1 MAPVPPNPRP
11 YGTALAADLGKLLAD
26 HGDDPKLLGL
36 LRAEAQYRIDKR
48 RFNNETPTP
57 TSVALLKKIDA
68 QIEAGRSPSRRA
80 TKPPSA
86 PSVTKPPTNEKGAR
100 AVEAQAEMGF
110 SEGDHNGTADSSAH
124 EVIPPPSRAE
134 AYQQFL
140 PPDDFTLVQPLGVRP
155 RPSAYRPTLKND
167 VNLGIGKSDRPAMRF
182 RVALAELLREM
193 KRRHVGRQQFVLE
206 DGERLPSD
214 SSGFSYQFAFSEE
227 ANLFEGA
234 KVDLIVGGQLV
245 VGNLTGILQ
254 GRIVIT
260 LQEDFGDS
268 IKSCILRI
276 DNTAIIQALHDRLS
290 KVEGGEVPAF
300 REDFAAR
307 VLKNEG
313 AEQPITTTTEWP
325 WKQPATTHQQR
336 FIEVALAHDITWLW
350 GPPGTGKTATLSAL
364 TKILYEAGKRVLICS
379 NTNQAVDQLLQMLC
393 RNMEESEDPA
403 LADGKVIR
411 LGRVGE
417 ELERE
422 FGPFVVPDLVVARKS
437 EELISRKAEVEAELE
452 RLGREVAYA
461 QEVLVRFAELDTTR
475 SAAAKKYQQLV
486 QSEADLRTAQ
496 AIVTKEQ
503 SKFGEF
509 VAEYEKFKAAGALR
523 RILLRSEA
531 ALNADLNRQQAR
543 VSSAAGAEETA
554 KKKYAALRTECE
566 NNARKLKE
574 METALRGEDRERH
587 RASVAEYET
596 RRQPLRDELAT
607 ITKQLEDIR
616 AAVLLNAR
624 IVGATITR
632 TFLRPIEFAAFDA
645 VIIDEASMILLP
657 AVFLAVGL
665 ATEKVI
671 IAGDF
676 QQLPPIL
683 QTEQQAV
690 HDVLAHDIFAEA
702 GISLNPASKGKVP
715 RLVMLDEQFRMD
727 DSICRIVSDL
737 FYNRQLKTHPGR
749 IPKAFDESAVLDNRL
764 TIIDTSRIWPFTTRN
779 AFNSRLNLM
788 HALAM
793 RNLVLHLNELGR
805 LRDADGKA
813 RLGICTPYAAQG
825 KLMREI
831 LKAHGLDDGTVRASS
846 VHSYQ
851 GDERAL
857 MIIDLVDSVG
867 ERNAGIFLQA
877 NQKEDSGAKLLNVAL
892 SRAQEGIVIVANLTF
907 LDQKLPSDA
916 LLRGLLH
923 DIQRKGR
930 VVDVRDVLALHPVI
944 DDLKRF
950 GSQPDL
956 DPECLRTGLFAGRD
970 FAKLCRVD
978 MEQAKK
984 SIVVFSGFITAERAA
999 QMGDLFRK
1007 KIAEGVK
1014 VRCVTRPPNRN
1025 GSIPEAQGR
1034 AALSA
1039 LEGIGVVIDL
1049 RNDIHEKVVLID
1061 GKIAWFGSLNPLSHT
1076 PRTSELMARIE
1087 NEGVASHIASIL
1099 AVKRRSAEEIK
1110 DGATAAENPRCAKCD
1125 GWSSLIRGKFG
1136 PFFACANGCEWKQS
1150 TNAVR

>member
-1 MAPVPPNPRP
+1 MA
-11 YGTALAADLGKLLAD
+11 KLVAD
-26 HGDDPKLLGL
+26 HGDNLKTLGL

-48 RFNNETPTP
+48 TFNGETPTP
-57 TSVALLKKIDA
+57 TSIALLKKIDE
-68 QIEAGRSPSRRA
+68 QIGASRSSPPRTNKSHPTPSL
-80 TKPPSA
+80 
-86 PSVTKPPTNEKGAR
+86 
-100 AVEAQAEMGF
+100 Q
-110 SEGDHNGTADSSAH
+110 
-124 EVIPPPSRAE
+124 IPPVNPKNELPRSTQSDLGFNEAADHSSEATRDREELPLSGRAE

-155 RPSAYRPTLKND
+155 RPSVYRPTLKND
-167 VNLGIGKSDRPAMRF
+167 VNLGVSKSDAPAMRF
-182 RVALAELLREM
+182 RVALAELLSEM
-193 KRRHVGRQQFVLE
+193 KRRKVGRQQFALE

-214 SSGFSYQFAFSEE
+214 SNGFSYQFAFSEE

-245 VGNLTGILQ
+245 IGNLTGILQ
-254 GRIVIT
+254 GRIIIT
-260 LQEDFGDS
+260 LQDDFGDF
-268 IKSCILRI
+268 IKSCILRL
-276 DNTAIIQALHDRLS
+276 DNTAIIQALHDRLA
-290 KVEGGEVPAF
+290 KIENGEIPAF
-300 REDFAAR
+300 RADFAAQ
-307 VLKNEG
+307 VLENEG
-313 AEQPITTTTEWP
+313 AEEPITTSTVWP
-325 WKQPATTHQQR
+325 WPIPATAHQQR
-336 FIEVALAHDITWLW
+336 FIEVALAHNITWLW

-379 NTNQAVDQLLQMLC
+379 NTNQAVDQLLQTLC
-393 RNMEESEDPA
+393 RNMAVAEDPA
-403 LADGKVIR
+403 LVDGRVIR
-411 LGRVGE
+411 LGRIGE
-417 ELERE
+417 DLERE
-422 FGPFVVPDLVVARKS
+422 YGPFVAPDLVVARKS
-437 EELISRKAEVEAELE
+437 EELINRKAEIEAELD

-461 QEVLVRFAELDTTR
+461 QEILDRFAKLDVTR
-475 SAAAKKYQQLV
+475 SVAAKKYQELV
-486 QSEADLRTAQ
+486 QREASLRAAQTALE
-496 AIVTKEQ
+496 TEQ
-503 SKFGEF
+503 GKFGEF
-509 VAEYEKFKAAGALR
+509 VTEYERFKAAGALR

-543 VSSAAGAEETA
+543 VSTAATSAEAG
-554 KKKYAALRTECE
+554 KKKYTALRAECQ
-566 NNARKLKE
+566 NNAQKLKE
-574 METALRGEDRERH
+574 METSLRSEDRIH
-587 RASVAEYET
+587 HQALVTQYET
-596 RRQPLRDELAT
+596 SRQPLRDELAA
-607 ITKQLEDIR
+607 IAKQLEDIK
-616 AAVLLNAR
+616 AAVLKDAR
-624 IVGATITR
+624 VVGATITR
-632 TFLRPIEFAAFDA
+632 TFLRPLEFAAFDA
-645 VIIDEASMILLP
+645 VIVDEASMILLP

-671 IAGDF
+671 ICGDF

-683 QTEQQAV
+683 QTEQQAI
-690 HDVLAHDIFAEA
+690 HDILAHDIFAEA
-702 GISLNPASKGKVP
+702 GISLNPASKGKVS

-727 DSICRIVSDL
+727 DQICRIVSDL

-749 IPKAFDESAVLDNRL
+749 EPTPFDESAVLNNRL

-805 LRDADGKA
+805 LRDEHGKP

-825 KLMREI
+825 KLMLEI
-831 LKAHGLDDGTVRASS
+831 LKSHGLDDGTVRASS

-851 GDERAL
+851 GDERPL

-867 ERNAGIFLQA
+867 ERNVGIFLQA

-930 VVDVRDVLALHPVI
+930 VVDVRDVLALHPII

-950 GSQPDL
+950 GTQPDL

-970 FAKLCRVD
+970 FAKLCRID

-984 SIVVFSGFITAERAA
+984 SIVVFSGFITVERAA
-999 QMGDLFRK
+999 QMGDLFRE

-1039 LEGIGVVIDL
+1039 LEGIGVAIDL

-1061 GKIAWFGSLNPLSHT
+1061 GLIAWFGSLNPLSHT

-1099 AVKRRSAEEIK
+1099 AVKRRSPEEIK
-1110 DGATAAENPRCAKCD
+1110 EGVTVAENPRCGDCD
-1125 GWSSLIRGKFG
+1125 GWSSLVRGRFG
-1136 PFFACANGCEWKQS
+1136 PFFACVNGCDWKQS
-1150 TNAVR
+1150 ANAMR